1 MVSGNIYVV
10 ILMVSYIC
18 FIFLFFYFSFPSG
31 GEEVYLHVASSITF
45 SLITGLDYLFFIVF
59 VCVCFVYVIWFCE
72 IWFLLYRI
80 CITWNNKPSTQK

>member
-18 FIFLFFYFSFPSG
+18 FVFLFFYFSFPSG

-45 SLITGLDYLFFIVF
+45 SLITGLDYLFFYR
-59 VCVCFVYVIWFCE
+59 VCVCVFCVCHMVLWDMVF
-72 IWFLLYRI
+72 IISYLYYME
-80 CITWNNKPSTQK
+80 